1 MPRKRLILN
10 ISSSEREKLE
20 NIINCENSA
29 KKLVV
34 RCKIILLTEKG
45 IPLKEIAE
53 NLGLSRVTVNTC
65 RQKYLAHGIEGLQLK
80 KRSGRPSKVAKQIL
94 SGHFPGISD
103 NVSLSLKKVL
113 NIKLKPVL
121 LCNKTNTILGVITC
135 SMLNFPS
142 A

>member
-10 ISSSEREKLE
+10 ISSTEREKLE
-20 NIINCENSA
+20 NIINCENSS

-45 IPLKEIAE
+45 ISLKEIAD

-65 RQKYLAHGIEGLQLK
+65 RQMYLAHGIEGLQLK
-80 KRSGRPSKVAKQIL
+80 KRPGRPSKVAKQIL
-94 SGHFPGISD
+94 SSHFPGISD
-103 NVSLSLKKVL
+103 NVTLSLKKVL
-113 NIKLKPVL
+113 NITLRPVRL
-121 LCNKTNTILGVITC
+121 YNKTNTILGVITC
-135 SMLNFPS
+135 SMLYFPS